1 MSLIKFKDRL
11 PNVNWVELSEYKD
24 LVCSYRCFLDKLIS
38 FACVSSKTHLQA
50 VFSYLVHKL
59 KSWFQGFLA
68 ETVETGNKNHC
79 VD

>member
-1 MSLIKFKDRL
+1 MTKVQIMSLIKFKDRL

-50 VFSYLVHKL
+50 GFFVFSSQIGVMVPGVPSGDL
-59 KSWFQGFLA
+59 
-68 ETVETGNKNHC
+68 GNWE
-79 VD
+79 